1 MTKKRTL
8 EHRRTTGWDVA
19 ARIVAALPA
28 NYLLTSIV
36 TACLAR
42 LLPMHPGEASV
53 AATLFSFA
61 LFAVIALIA
70 FAVRSLAA
78 LWLWML
84 GIGAMASGI
93 LWLSLMVGG
102 RL

>member
-1 MTKKRTL
+1 MTGKVAKLRKMN
-8 EHRRTTGWDVA
+8 GWSVA
-19 ARIVAALPA
+19 ARVAAAVPA
-28 NYLLTSIV
+28 NYALTSLA

-42 LLPMHPGEASV
+42 LLPMPTAEATV

-61 LFAVIALIA
+61 LFAVIALTA
-70 FAVRSLAA
+70 FGVRSVLA

-84 GIGAMASGI
+84 GSAMVLGVT
-93 LWLSLMVGG
+93 LWLSIMAGG

>member
-1 MTKKRTL
+1 MAASKATGTHRTN
-8 EHRRTTGWDVA
+8 GWNIV
-19 ARIVAALPA
+19 ARIVAAIPA
-28 NYLLTSIV
+28 NYLLTSLA

-42 LLPMHPGEASV
+42 LLPMPPAEATI

-61 LFAVIALIA
+61 LFAVIALTA
-70 FAVRSLAA
+70 FGVRSVVA

-84 GIGAMASGI
+84 GAAVFLGGT
-93 LWLSLMVGG
+93 LWLSIMAGG